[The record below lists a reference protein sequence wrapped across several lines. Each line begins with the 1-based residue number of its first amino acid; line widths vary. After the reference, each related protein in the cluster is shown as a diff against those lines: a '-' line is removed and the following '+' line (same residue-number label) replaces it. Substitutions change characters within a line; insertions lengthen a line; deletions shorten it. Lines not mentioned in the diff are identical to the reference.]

1 MITNG
6 DKILFFSIILIS
18 FIIFVSFQVYG
29 FADGKNYVLIEV
41 NGKLYQKVS
50 LGETGPNLK
59 ISVPVANGEN
69 IVEIEKDRV
78 RMLYAQCPDK
88 DCIRQGWISRPGQ
101 IIVCL
106 PKRMVI
112 KIQTDK
118 FTNEDVDEVT
128 F

>member
-1 MITNG
+1 MITKG

-29 FADGKNYVLIEV
+29 FADGKSYVLIEV

-69 IVEIEKDRV
+69 IVEIERDRV
-78 RMLYAQCPDK
+78 RMLSAQCPDQ
-88 DCIRQGWISRPGQ
+88 DCIRQGWINRPGQ
-101 IIVCL
+101 MIVCL
-106 PKRMVI
+106 PNKMVI
-112 KIQTDK
+112 KIQSDK
-118 FTNEDVDEVT
+118 SIKEDVDIIT